1 MMTAEEQR
9 LIVVDCKAVGDAM
22 TELGM
27 RLGLYN
33 EIRDKYAY
41 FVGYDYWQEMSESE
55 KEDRIRYNSAQV
67 LVFEENAR
75 LAYEEASMQLTKLG
89 LKISFNFNEW
99 LQAAKEAHP
108 IKSELIMNSV
118 PDYVIK
124 AYKREQNRLNNRE
137 IYKI

>member
-1 MMTAEEQR
+1 MTEEEQR
-9 LIVVDCKAVGDAM
+9 LIVADCKAVGNAL

-27 RLGLYN
+27 RLNLYTN
-33 EIRDKYAY
+33 LRDNYEY
-41 FVGYDYWQEMSESE
+41 FVGYDNWQRMSERE
-55 KEDRIRYNSAQV
+55 KENRIRYNSAQV

-75 LAYEEASMQLTKLG
+75 LAYEEASMQLTKLK
-89 LKISFNFNEW
+89 LKISFNFGEW

-108 IKSELIMNSV
+108 IKSKLILNSV

-124 AYKREQNRLNNRE
+124 AYKKEQNELNNRE